1 MVQDRAIVIT
11 ADQYK
16 VVHDLSIGAIFDD
29 FNDPLPRFQGHA
41 IIRRLISL
49 ISLIGR
55 PFFMLLIN
63 TKRPSTLMGRN
74 VRLSNLLISSCTT
87 MQPFYR
93 VDCAVASC
101 LFDCL
106 SVRHTTNHH
115 RWMIKHFSPSRHASF
130 SPFDLVCRWHQHFL
144 AIYINMYLSKYQF
157 LYICLNSSSQRK
169 KDTERVHTNPS
180 RSEVQC
186 ERWTGTGRVVR
197 TSVRVEPPTLV
208 NSQPTAKQGT
218 DMYMYTNRQSPDSL
232 WSISSSMF
240 CRSSKWRS
248 ITRWPCCQPQSPRI
262 TRSGILSVLS
272 AQ

>member
-115 RWMIKHFSPSRHASF
+115 WSMIKHFSPSRHASF

-169 KDTERVHTNPS
+169 KDTERFIPT
-180 RSEVQC
+180 
-186 ERWTGTGRVVR
+186 
-197 TSVRVEPPTLV
+197 PPEARYSARGEL
-208 NSQPTAKQGT
+208 GLGG
-218 DMYMYTNRQSPDSL
+218 L
-232 WSISSSMF
+232 WE
-240 CRSSKWRS
+240 
-248 ITRWPCCQPQSPRI
+248 Q
-262 TRSGILSVLS
+262 V
-272 AQ
+272 